1 MTVYKPPKGTPWS
14 WQTFTDGVKLRVAN
28 NGWIYKPFE
37 KDYPE
42 GWAAFRKACKV
53 WREETKKIMAEAKAT
68 GESIDYESFSD
79 WNNGPRR
86 PKGTLGNPGIYPSAG
101 PGPARRVYEPYSFR
115 VAQIGTNAHNFDST
129 DAGAIRYDAFFITDL
144 DNMYAA
150 DRQAFL
156 DARAGRGKDAAG
168 FARKYLRR

>member
-1 MTVYKPPKGTPWS
+1 MTIAKPPPGTPWHWIKVGES
-14 WQTFTDGVKLRVAN
+14 KLKEAN
-28 NGWIYKPFE
+28 NGWLWKPQE
-37 KDYPE
+37 KDYATWPE
-42 GWAAFRKACKV
+42 FRRAAQEWRKECK
-53 WREETKKIMAEAKAT
+53 RRLEEAAKN
-68 GESIDYESFSD
+68 GEHIDRDSYSD
-79 WNNGPRR
+79 WKGPRR

-115 VAQIGTNAHNFDST
+115 AAQIGTNAHNFDST